1 MTGVLHSLVYLKKKS
16 TVWTK
21 RTIVWEDN
29 WKNGYILLL
38 KHIYM
43 DKRNPI
49 VKFIIITKVTE
60 IHILE
65 EIILM

>member
-1 MTGVLHSLVYLKKKS
+1 MTGVLHSLVYLKKKN

-21 RTIVWEDN
+21 RTTVWEDN
-29 WKNGYILLL
+29 WKNGYILLVT
-38 KHIYM
+38 HTYM
-43 DKRNPI
+43 YKRNPA

-65 EIILM
+65 EIVLM